1 MDELELPSR
10 LFETGYE
17 STGKKRV
24 NNYFNLR
31 WIEVIKSALE
41 DSDLAMLSASQ
52 FGKVMKMGSH
62 TFSVM
67 FLHYILARQLVT
79 DKDFELWWL
88 FVGKPIRYAIQDFAL
103 VTGLNCG
110 PIVGVNHQT
119 KGKGARGKGTAKS
132 KSSSISVNMGWKK
145 YKDPLTRLRL
155 ALLVLVEGILC
166 PTCGTTNIRPE
177 VVRMLENMDEFLN
190 YPWGRESFLLT
201 VRSTKARPPRFSH
214 AMVLVTVAVC
224 PSILLKPGAVASV
237 DDESKSSEDIID
249 ELLDR
254 KFSVNVE
261 SAKGVGQKGQVTFS
275 KTDEAG
281 EVLYR
286 GLEDKEVGA
295 VDHLVG
301 LVGDEYPF
309 EHNTWTG
316 GVKADDLKVQKGH
329 PRATEP
335 SDSLEYED
343 MDREYRQQ
351 RGGNDVVHS
360 REGRDQPSMRQD
372 EAHIG
377 GRPSSSGVADL
388 VRQAAEAYEA
398 QMLPVFEGYMVSM
411 KDHISNELSKVM
423 TAVAA
428 TNASIAAVENF
439 VKTEFA
445 TLRKESTG
453 VDMNGGEQF
462 SGYSGGSPS
471 SSQAPFFPSR
481 QTKQGTADTR
491 GDVQDPPQID
501 ELDGNAALGGNL

>member
-17 STGKKRV
+17 STGK
-24 NNYFNLR
+24 
-31 WIEVIKSALE
+31 
-41 DSDLAMLSASQ
+41 
-52 FGKVMKMGSH
+52 
-62 TFSVM
+62 
-67 FLHYILARQLVT
+67 
-79 DKDFELWWL
+79 
-88 FVGKPIRYAIQDFAL
+88 
-103 VTGLNCG
+103 
-110 PIVGVNHQT
+110 T

-132 KSSSISVNMGWKK
+132 KSSSIS
-145 YKDPLTRLRL
+145 
-155 ALLVLVEGILC
+155 
-166 PTCGTTNIRPE
+166 
-177 VVRMLENMDEFLN
+177 
-190 YPWGRESFLLT
+190 
-201 VRSTKARPPRFSH
+201 
-214 AMVLVTVAVC
+214 
-224 PSILLKPGAVASV
+224 PGAVASV

-261 SAKGVGQKGQVTFS
+261 SAKGVAKRP
-275 KTDEAG
+275 AG

-343 MDREYRQQ
+343 MDREYGQQ

-360 REGRDQPSMRQD
+360 QEGRDQSSMRQD

-398 QMLPVFEGYMVSM
+398 QLLPVFEGYMVSM

-453 VDMNGGEQF
+453 VDMNDGEQF

-501 ELDGNAALGGNL
+501 ELDGNAATGEDDVGGSVATKGDEIVTKKTTLKPSKAGRPVRLTTVAAGDGFKRYSKRERHSPDRFTPGGVPRKQETVKRPRRGPKEKEKEKE

>member
-1 MDELELPSR
+1 MGNAKETATTFKETLECR
-10 LFETGYE
+10 
-17 STGKKRV
+17 
-24 NNYFNLR
+24 
-31 WIEVIKSALE
+31 I
-41 DSDLAMLSASQ
+41 
-52 FGKVMKMGSH
+52 
-62 TFSVM
+62 
-67 FLHYILARQLVT
+67 
-79 DKDFELWWL
+79 
-88 FVGKPIRYAIQDFAL
+88 
-103 VTGLNCG
+103 
-110 PIVGVNHQT
+110 
-119 KGKGARGKGTAKS
+119 
-132 KSSSISVNMGWKK
+132 
-145 YKDPLTRLRL
+145 
-155 ALLVLVEGILC
+155 
-166 PTCGTTNIRPE
+166 
-177 VVRMLENMDEFLN
+177 
-190 YPWGRESFLLT
+190 
-201 VRSTKARPPRFSH
+201 
-214 AMVLVTVAVC
+214 
-224 PSILLKPGAVASV
+224 
-237 DDESKSSEDIID
+237 
-249 ELLDR
+249 
-254 KFSVNVE
+254 
-261 SAKGVGQKGQVTFS
+261 
-275 KTDEAG
+275 DEAG

-295 VDHLVG
+295 VDHL
-301 LVGDEYPF
+301 
-309 EHNTWTG
+309 TG

-343 MDREYRQQ
+343 MDREYGQQ

-501 ELDGNAALGGNL
+501 ELDGNAATGEDDVGGSVATKGDEIVTKKTTLKPSKAGRPVRLTTVAAGDGFKRYSKRERHSPDRFTPGGVPRKQETVKRPRRGPKEKEKEKE

>member
-17 STGKKRV
+17 STGK
-24 NNYFNLR
+24 
-31 WIEVIKSALE
+31 
-41 DSDLAMLSASQ
+41 
-52 FGKVMKMGSH
+52 
-62 TFSVM
+62 
-67 FLHYILARQLVT
+67 
-79 DKDFELWWL
+79 
-88 FVGKPIRYAIQDFAL
+88 
-103 VTGLNCG
+103 
-110 PIVGVNHQT
+110 T

-132 KSSSISVNMGWKK
+132 KSSSISVNMG
-145 YKDPLTRLRL
+145 
-155 ALLVLVEGILC
+155 C
-166 PTCGTTNIRPE
+166 
-177 VVRMLENMDEFLN
+177 
-190 YPWGRESFLLT
+190 S
-201 VRSTKARPPRFSH
+201 
-214 AMVLVTVAVC
+214 
-224 PSILLKPGAVASV
+224 PGAVASV

-261 SAKGVGQKGQVTFS
+261 SAKGVGQKGQGQVSFHLI
-275 KTDEAG
+275 TDEAG

-295 VDHLVG
+295 VDHLV
-301 LVGDEYPF
+301 
-309 EHNTWTG
+309 
-316 GVKADDLKVQKGH
+316 QKGH

-343 MDREYRQQ
+343 MDREYGQQ

-360 REGRDQPSMRQD
+360 QEGRDQSSMRQD

-398 QMLPVFEGYMVSM
+398 QLLPVFEGYMVSM

-453 VDMNGGEQF
+453 VDMNDGEQF

-501 ELDGNAALGGNL
+501 ELDGNAATGEAGRPVRLTTVAAGDGFKRYSKRERHSPDRFTPGGVPRKQETVKRPRRGPKEKEKEKE